1 MSERLP
7 GGNLGGAVRS
17 GDVVLRAAGP
27 WTPAVHA
34 LLERLAGE
42 GCAPRPLG
50 VDGDGRERLEFIPG
64 DVFEAAGEV
73 DDRALAEVG
82 HLIRR
87 CHDATAGWSAPIDAH
102 WRALPGAPDRG
113 AVICHNDLAP
123 YNTVFRDGRP
133 IAFIDWDYA
142 APGPPGWDLAHAVW
156 RFAPFDA
163 DADPLEAGRRAR
175 LLLDAYELAD
185 RDGFVAT
192 VRERMRVLRETIRA
206 GAQAGEPAWLAMWGT
221 EHSERPLAD
230 RAWVARH
237 RRTLERAIEA
247 G

>member
-1 MSERLP
+1 MTERLP

-34 LLERLAGE
+34 LLERLSGE

-50 VDGDGRERLEFIPG
+50 VDGDGREHLEFIPG
-64 DVFEAAGEV
+64 DVFETAAAV
-73 DDRALAEVG
+73 DDGALAEVG
-82 HLIRR
+82 RLIRR
-87 CHDATAGWSAPIDAH
+87 CHDATVGWSTPVDAQ

-113 AVICHNDLAP
+113 GVICHNDLGP

-133 IAFIDWDYA
+133 VAFIDWDYA
-142 APGPPGWDLAHAVW
+142 APGPPAWDLAHAVW
-156 RFAPFDA
+156 RFAPLGA
-163 DADPLEAGRRAR
+163 DADPIEAGRRAR
-175 LLLDAYELAD
+175 LLLDAYGLSERED
-185 RDGFVAT
+185 FVAL
-192 VRERMRVLRETIRA
+192 VRERMRILRETIRV
-206 GAQAGEPAWLAMWGT
+206 GAEAGEAAWLAMWGT

-237 RRTLERAIEA
+237 RRALERAIESA
-247 G
+247 